1 MMVSDGGSGVFLLV
15 FFNVTV
21 KSFVVAIIM
30 SVSVAVGMMS
40 LWVNQE
46 TVFPM

>member
-30 SVSVAVGMMS
+30 LVEMSVGMMS
-40 LWVNQE
+40 FWGN
-46 TVFPM
+46 